1 MHVPSEEP
9 LLRQLT
15 VFGIWVIA
23 VNGLIGAG
31 IFGTPAEVA
40 RLMGGY
46 GPLLFLGCGILM
58 MAVILSF
65 AEVASYFRNTGGPI
79 LYTRTVYGRFAGFQA
94 GWAFYIARITA
105 FAANTNLLVSTMGYF
120 WEDASVGFTRILML
134 AIICALLAWVN
145 VVGTKRAINAMSWLT
160 VLKFIPLFLLVGVGL
175 WTAAGASSGW
185 MPAEMTLPGYTDI
198 GTATLLVIYAF
209 VGWEAAVI
217 PAGETRNPARDIPRA
232 LIAAM
237 LTVTVLYIA
246 IQYVSTLVM
255 PDLAESSRPL
265 VEVAAVLMGPAGA
278 VLLTLGV
285 IVSVGGNIAGT
296 YFTTP
301 RLSYAMARE
310 GTLPAWFG
318 KIHPEYRTPA
328 NSILFFT
335 VVCFLLAV
343 YGSFVWLAALS
354 ALVRILIYVASI
366 STIPVLRKRN
376 AGRTDVFRLPGG
388 LTIPALAII
397 ICMWLMSSV
406 SFTSVAVTLGFLAV
420 GTVLYASVGRDRGAS
435 DEKV

>member
-1 MHVPSEEP
+1 MRTPNEEP
-9 LLRQLT
+9 LIRQLS
-15 VFGIWVIA
+15 VAGIWVIA

-40 RLMGGY
+40 RLMGSY

-58 MAVILSF
+58 MAIILSF

-105 FAANTNLLVSTMGYF
+105 FAANTNLLVSTIGYF
-120 WEDASVGFTRILML
+120 WEDAGGGLIRVLLL
-134 AIICALLAWVN
+134 AVICALLAWVN
-145 VVGTKRAINAMSWLT
+145 VMGTKRAIQSMSWLT
-160 VLKFIPLFLLVGVGL
+160 VLKFVPLLLLVGVGL
-175 WTAAGASSGW
+175 WMGSPDEFIRPVS
-185 MPAEMTLPGYTDI
+185 PFPSYTDI

-217 PAGETRNPARDIPRA
+217 PAGETKNPSRDIPRA
-232 LIAAM
+232 LVGAL
-237 LTVTVLYIA
+237 LTVTVMYIA

-255 PDLAESSRPL
+255 PDLSSSTRPL

-328 NSILFFT
+328 NSIIFFT
-335 VVCFLLAV
+335 IVCFLLAV

-354 ALVRILIYVASI
+354 ALVRILIYLVSI
-366 STIPVLRKRN
+366 STIPVLRRRYPE
-376 AGRTDVFRLPGG
+376 RTDTFRLPGK
-388 LTIPALAII
+388 LTIPALAIG
-397 ICMWLMSSV
+397 ICLWLLSSV
-406 SFTSVAVTLGFLAV
+406 SFTSIAVTVGFLSV
-420 GTVLYASVGRDRGAS
+420 GTLLYLSVGRQSTTSA
-435 DEKV
+435 EKE